1 MNEPHVSSF
10 GQKILYPWSH
20 TNSKVADW
28 EELHHMANTL
38 AEVIRITQL
47 SSYAFC
53 RQYSVTRVAETTT
66 R

>member
-1 MNEPHVSSF
+1 MSSF

-20 TNSKVADW
+20 TKSKVADW

-38 AEVIRITQL
+38 AEVIRIAHL
-47 SSYAFC
+47 CSHAFS
-53 RQYSVTRVAETTT
+53 RQYSGIQKAETTT